1 MAKIGAAQIAR
12 SSFWLTASFM
22 LAKFAQFISQI
33 VLARLL
39 SPEEFG
45 IWAMVLILTVLTDL
59 FRDKAVAQVLVQRGL
74 DDKNIV
80 DAVYSLGVN
89 LSIAM
94 FVVQTLVGIP
104 LSSIFGRPILFPL
117 IAVMGLKF
125 LIGAGAGSHSAVLQ
139 QTMRFRELALS
150 DSFSGLARLLGGV
163 ISAGLGAGVW
173 SFAIAEISMAL
184 ADSVTK
190 RSLSGYS
197 FTYQF
202 RPDPDAV
209 QNVQGYIKSLIGIN
223 LAVYLNTNGDNFI
236 VGKLLG
242 ATSLGYYNLAYQL
255 AMLPNFALAQ
265 FNRVSLSVLSQR
277 DDDGK
282 RKLLIKSLEL
292 YALLYAPLYG
302 VAAISAPWL
311 IPLLYGQAWLPCI
324 PIFQYVLV
332 YSYTRGFMQTL
343 GTTLNALDKPDINAA
358 INWALVPIS
367 LLGFWLGSQ
376 WMGVNGVAIA
386 AALIM
391 GVGAV
396 IWFQIMTWK
405 VTNWSLSALLGAGSI
420 PTVSMLVSYEIVQVL
435 PPQVLPII
443 DAWKFV
449 LQPLYFLLLYGLFT
463 TILSGG
469 RSPKLL
475 MQTIRNIKS

>member
-33 VLARLL
+33 VLARIL

-45 IWAMVLILTVLTDL
+45 VWAMVLILTVLTDL

-74 DDKNIV
+74 DNKSIV
-80 DAVYSLGVN
+80 NAVYSLGVN

-94 FVVQTLVGIP
+94 FVVQTLIGIP
-104 LSSIFGRPILFPL
+104 LSYVFGRAILFPL

-125 LIGAGAGSHSAVLQ
+125 LIGAGAGAHGAVLQ

-150 DSFSGLARLLGGV
+150 DALSGVARLLGGV
-163 ISAGLGAGVW
+163 VSAWLGAGVW
-173 SFAIAEISMAL
+173 SFAIAEISMAI
-184 ADSVTK
+184 ADSVSK

-197 FTYQF
+197 FTYQL

-209 QNVQGYIKSLIGIN
+209 KNVQGYIKSLIGIN
-223 LAVYLNTNGDNFI
+223 LAVYLNTNGDNFV

-242 ATSLGYYNLAYQL
+242 ATPLGYYNLAYQL

-277 DDDGK
+277 DDAGK
-282 RKLLIKSLEL
+282 RKLLFKSLEL
-292 YALLYAPLYG
+292 HALLYAPLYG
-302 VAAISAPWL
+302 IAAMSAPWL
-311 IPLLYGQAWLPCI
+311 IPLLYGKAWLACI
-324 PIFQYVLV
+324 PIFQYILV
-332 YSYTRGFMQTL
+332 YSYTRGIMQTL
-343 GTTLNALDKPDINAA
+343 GTTLNALDKPDINAR
-358 INWALVPIS
+358 INWTLVPIS
-367 LLGFWLGSQ
+367 LVGFWLGAQ

-396 IWFQIMTWK
+396 IWFQIITCK
-405 VTNWSLSALLGAGSI
+405 VTNWRLLDLLSSGSI
-420 PTVSMLVSYEIVQVL
+420 PTFSMLISYAIVQVL
-435 PPQVLPII
+435 PPQLFPAIEI
-443 DAWKFV
+443 GKFI
-449 LQPLYFLLLYGLFT
+449 LQPIYFLLLYGFLI
-463 TILSGG
+463 TILSAG
-469 RSPKLL
+469 RIPKLL
-475 MQTIRNIKS
+475 FQTIRSIKK